1 MISRR
6 NIRVKVMQILYA
18 LQTFSGSDEGQSQK
32 TNPVKLLQSQLDK
45 TKELFVFLVYHLTE
59 IARYAEQDA
68 FQRASKNL
76 PSEEDKNVNTKI
88 AGNIYVWKMLENPG
102 YKAAVDAFSPQLR
115 SDKQIIKKLYNQLTQ
130 TDEYKK
136 YIVGERTAAAD
147 KEIALFI
154 FNRLMIEN
162 EDFVSYVEDVYTN
175 LADDD
180 EMIRQLVVGY
190 ITKPQSYDLEEMVG
204 KEKWQYARDLMTTV
218 LEKKEYL
225 QQMIAPKLKNWDA
238 ERIALLDMVLMEMG
252 VSELLYFETI
262 PPKVTINEYIDVAK
276 EYSTPQ
282 SGQFINGILDSI
294 HKDLVATNKIRK
306 VDYKSK

>member
-18 LQTFSGSDEGQSQK
+18 LQTFSGSDENQK

-45 TKELFVFLVYHLTE
+45 SKELFVFLVYHITE

-76 PSEEDKNVNTKI
+76 PTEADKNVNTKI
-88 AGNIYVWKMLENPG
+88 AGNIYVWKMLENPT
-102 YKAAVDAFSPQLR
+102 YKAAVETFSTPLR
-115 SDKQIIKKLYNQLTQ
+115 SDKQLIKKLYNQLIQ
-130 TDEYKK
+130 TNEYSS
-136 YIVGERTAAAD
+136 YIVTERNAATD
-147 KEIALFI
+147 KEIVFFI
-154 FNRLMIEN
+154 FNHLMMEN
-162 EDFVSYVEDVYTN
+162 EEFVAYAEDVYTN
-175 LADDD
+175 MVDDD
-180 EMIRQLVVGY
+180 EMIKQLVAGY
-190 ITKPQSYDLEEMVG
+190 ISKPQSYDLNEMVG
-204 KEKWQYARDLMTTV
+204 KEKWQYARDLLTTV
-218 LEKKEYL
+218 LEKKDYL

-276 EYSTPQ
+276 EYSTAQ
-282 SGQFINGILDSI
+282 SGQFINGILDGI